1 MGPILDA
8 IGQWNFYMFILFHNK
23 VFVRKN
29 SEPFMNNLFLSQSSE
44 ALSVEQNHSLDVSIE
59 SSQMTASHSLHMLV
73 STMLSDKKPEEVREI
88 KLRKRKKM
96 CVIGPYQYMEG
107 ENNLPLPT

>member
-1 MGPILDA
+1 
-8 IGQWNFYMFILFHNK
+8 MFILFHNK

-29 SEPFMNNLFLSQSSE
+29 SEPSMNSLFLSQSSE

-73 STMLSDKKPEEVREI
+73 STMLSGKKPEEVREVKI
-88 KLRKRKKM
+88 ICCCQHNELLSVFHVSRSF
-96 CVIGPYQYMEG
+96 
-107 ENNLPLPT
+107 